1 MSDEKYKVKFGDKV
15 VPEKVLFPLSFGH
28 SSIVLLDILVSL
40 YNEQLRNPRAKLGF
54 QLIILHIDDSSVT
67 GYENDVSEIIKIAES
82 RYNFSKYSIV
92 FKRVDINSFTN
103 NKEAL
108 KKITLMKNFDTFKLP
123 QNIESV
129 NSVKDIFDACPN
141 RASKHD
147 LTQIIQRELIKNFAI
162 VNDCKSIVWG
172 HNMSRLAAEVISLT
186 VKGRGSEIYS
196 NLTDGVEN
204 YKNWNIENIHPLRDV
219 SQNEVDIFV
228 DFQDLSSMILIPKDK
243 VEKLMV
249 KQKTIN
255 EVVTDYYKVVDTEY
269 DNIVSTVVKTGA
281 KLVEPKNYDGKLCSI
296 CKGKIYNDP
305 MNWSRAI
312 TFNESIAPENE
323 IEEASLQE
331 WKDAHQDE
339 LIELENDEKVLVD
352 ICYGCSVTLCSVK
365 KSSLVWP
372 VHNHER
378 TKEEILNEFIIDT
391 EDEEEECSNL

>member
-1 MSDEKYKVKFGDKV
+1 MSDEKYKVKFGADI

-28 SSIVLLDILVSL
+28 SSIVLLDILVAL

-54 QLIILHIDDSSVT
+54 QLIVLHIDDSSIT
-67 GYENDVSEIIKIAES
+67 EYENSISDIMKTAES
-82 RYNFSKYSIV
+82 RYNLSKYSII
-92 FKRVDINSFTN
+92 FKRVDINSFIN

-108 KKITLMKNFDTFKLP
+108 HKVTLMKNFDTYKL
-123 QNIESV
+123 QQTMDSLT
-129 NSVKDIFDACPN
+129 SVKQILDACPN

-162 VNDCKSIVWG
+162 VNDCKSIIWS
-172 HNMSRLAAEVISLT
+172 HNMSRLAAEVIALT

-196 NLTDGVEN
+196 NLTDGVEH
-204 YKNWNIENIHPLRDV
+204 YKQWDIEHIHPLRDV
-219 SQNEVDIFV
+219 SQNEINTFV
-228 DFQDLSSMILIPKDK
+228 EFQDLSNMILIPKDK

-255 EVVTDYYKVVDTEY
+255 EIVTDYYKVVDTEY

-281 KLVEPKNYDGKLCSI
+281 KLVEPKNYDGKICSI

-323 IEEASLQE
+323 AEEASLQE
-331 WKDAHQDE
+331 WREANKND
-339 LIELENDEKVLVD
+339 LIELETSEKVPVD
-352 ICYGCSVTLCSVK
+352 ICYGCSVTLCGGK
-365 KSSLVWP
+365 KSTLVWP
-372 VHNHER
+372 VHDHER
-378 TKEEILNEFIIDT
+378 TKQEILDEFILDS
-391 EDEEEECSNL
+391 EDDDEESSVI